1 MRTRSRTILLER
13 TDKAGLCC
21 GSVERQPLNRAVSLL
36 SLLLFRYDRERD
48 VYQCPQGQVLEFRFD
63 TVEQERHIRYYKTSA
78 CRDCPVKDLCTSSKD
93 GRRITRWADEHLL
106 EAMAER
112 VKTNRDKMKQR
123 QMIVEHPYGTLKRG
137 MNQEYFLC
145 RGLTKV
151 RAEMSLSILAY
162 NLKRAINI
170 PGIEAMMAGLTRMKL
185 PKA

>member
-1 MRTRSRTILLER
+1 M
-13 TDKAGLCC
+13 
-21 GSVERQPLNRAVSLL
+21 
-36 SLLLFRYDRERD
+36 
-48 VYQCPQGQVLEFRFD
+48 
-63 TVEQERHIRYYKTSA
+63 
-78 CRDCPVKDLCTSSKD
+78 
-93 GRRITRWADEHLL
+93 DEHLL

-137 MNQEYFLC
+137 MNQAYFLC

-170 PGIEAMMAGLTRMKL
+170 LGIEAMIAGLTRMKL
-185 PKA
+185 LEA